1 MSPSVFPMNL
11 CQLSKFSAEAK
22 GLFTHTVSSSPS
34 LSKFNIAPMATDR
47 LTHRLGSEPILVVNV
62 NLTVIVPEVVS
73 VYGRQVHIEV
83 LVYDK

>member
-1 MSPSVFPMNL
+1 
-11 CQLSKFSAEAK
+11 
-22 GLFTHTVSSSPS
+22 
-34 LSKFNIAPMATDR
+34 MATDR